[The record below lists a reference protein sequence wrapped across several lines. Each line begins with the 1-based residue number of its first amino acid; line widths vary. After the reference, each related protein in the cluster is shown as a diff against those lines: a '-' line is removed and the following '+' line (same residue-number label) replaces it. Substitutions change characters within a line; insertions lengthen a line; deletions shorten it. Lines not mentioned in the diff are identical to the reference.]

1 LAELRQG
8 GASAADV
15 AAGFFECFGFRA
27 DRTTMNLYGYP
38 GLLRDLTGPPPW
50 VEIEPEDCDGRADA
64 DRLDDLRPLYRH
76 ANDFQIS
83 ELSRRYKQYLDER
96 LRFLDQIDLHGELLP
111 LVRHTVN
118 DVSIA
123 QFEDLLALARC
134 IGAEAFENV
143 AEAVFEYDEFPPF
156 PGAPDLLVWL
166 PDPNDG
172 LWFFAEVKAPN
183 DSLRKS
189 QRDWLRT
196 HWERIR
202 GRFVQVS
209 LE

>member
-83 ELSRRYKQYLDER
+83 KLSRRYKQYLDER
-96 LRFLDQIDLHGELLP
+96 LQFLDQIDLHGELLP